1 MHIRYFLSFGIA
13 LMFAACSQ
21 TTSASSDDEIFAES
35 SSSKEQSCSSSKT
48 NDEKSS
54 AKETSKS
61 SSSKSNKNS
70 SSSKKVDPSSS
81 SKSVDKSS
89 SSKAVDNTSS
99 SKESEKNSSSVNELS
114 SSSKMQDECVGEA
127 GNPWDGTTAKKFACG
142 AGTKLSPYIIMTAE
156 QLAKLSFAIG
166 ASDADYQGK
175 YFKLGADIILNKGKI
190 IDDKGALVADSTK
203 LHKWTPIGNSSVA
216 FTGSFDGDGHTVSG
230 MFINTTSTH
239 NGLFG
244 NVSGTV
250 QNVIVADSWVSGGKY
265 TAGVVGD
272 NIGTVMDVNNF
283 ASILGT
289 EDCIGGVI
297 GRSTYKNSLNN
308 NSIIKNAKNRGF
320 ISGKSNVGGVA
331 GCATYVTVDGV
342 ENYAPVE
349 GYSYVGGIFGG
360 IGSTKN
366 NDVRNLK
373 NFGLVTGKHF
383 VGGVSGHCG
392 GSLSVIRSNNTSS
405 YSCPKGIS
413 AWYCGTIQNA
423 YNKGNVDG
431 YRYVGGIVGEVCYGT
446 ISNLVN
452 KGDVSGEG
460 GTGGIVSSMSYTKTT
475 AAYNRGNISGKNYV
489 GGIVGFNEEG
499 VTSSAY
505 STGKVD
511 GDSLVGLM
519 IGYNYNTTMADYYY
533 LKQGNQEPF
542 GQNNGG
548 GVATP
553 KTADEMKKLLGIV
566 PEYEEVPAG
575 ARQQLQNKLG
585 SIVSAYG
592 MESSGGTDRFVIT
605 AKINVTEHNII
616 PSNPISYNA
625 FIIAYISKSPSLDK
639 CAASSKLVGE
649 LNLRFLTCAK

>member
-1 MHIRYFLSFGIA
+1 MVKYIFTREAVMELNMHIRYFLSFGIA

-89 SSKAVDNTSS
+89 NSKAVDNTSS
-99 SKESEKNSSSVNELS
+99 SKESEKSSSSVNEPS
-114 SSSKMQDECVGEA
+114 SSSKTQDECVGEA

-142 AGTKLSPYIIMTAE
+142 AGTKLKPYIILTAE

-250 QNVIVADSWVSGGKY
+250 QNVTVADSWVSGGKY
-265 TAGVVGD
+265 TAGVVGRST
-272 NIGTVMDVNNF
+272 GTV
-283 ASILGT
+283 ATSINLGSVLGKD
-289 EDCIGGVI
+289 ECVGGVI
-297 GRSTYKNSLNN
+297 GSAYRKNTSV
-308 NSIIKNAKNRGF
+308 NSIVKKIVNKGIVIGGNY
-320 ISGKSNVGGVA
+320 VGGVA
-331 GCATYVTVDGV
+331 GCATGVTVDEA
-342 ENYAPVE
+342 ENLAQIE
-349 GYSYVGGIFGG
+349 GFGYVGGVFGG
-360 IGSTKN
+360 IGSSEKN
-366 NDVRNLK
+366 DTRNLK
-373 NFGLVTGKHF
+373 NFGNITGSHF
-383 VGGVSGHCG
+383 VGGISGHCSG
-392 GSLSVIRSNNTSS
+392 VTSVNVHGNTSS
-405 YSCPKGIS
+405 YSCNSSSGLK
-413 AWYCGTIQNA
+413 YCTIQKAQNEG
-423 YNKGNVDG
+423 KITGIG
-431 YRYVGGIVGEVCYGT
+431 YVGGIVGEVCNGY
-446 ISNLVN
+446 ISMLSNLN
-452 KGDVSGEG
+452 DVVGER
-460 GTGGIVSSMSYTKTT
+460 GTGGIVSSMSYTK
-475 AAYNRGNISGKNYV
+475 AVSVYNFGNVYGGRFV
-489 GGIVGFNEEG
+489 GGIIGYNQEG
-499 VTSSAY
+499 VTSSVY

-533 LKQGNQEPF
+533 LKQGDQEPF

-553 KTADEMKKLLGIV
+553 KTADEMKSQNFAELLGDDFI
-566 PEYEEVPAG
+566 YD
-575 ARQQLQNKLG
+575 
-585 SIVSAYG
+585 
-592 MESSGGTDRFVIT
+592 SG
-605 AKINVTEHNII
+605 
-616 PSNPISYNA
+616 
-625 FIIAYISKSPSLDK
+625 
-639 CAASSKLVGE
+639 
-649 LNLRFLTCAK
+649 LNDGYPVLKWEKE